1 MEKDLRLRLVV
12 RRHGVP
18 DVKLL
23 WNATADED
31 LTISKLLTQVN
42 EVIPLESG
50 EWGLEDYAVE
60 LREASGDG
68 FECVHYHLVSKVLKD
83 DDQILVRP
91 LLTGDLKRRRLSG
104 RHQISAD
111 GRHLVDG
118 LAFGRSWLRAPRDR
132 PAVTLPPRKKARIAY
147 SSEDE
152 EDTQSDNDE
161 ELPMLEYGSTRAHE
175 DPASVKLRTRFYDA
189 DLDSN
194 SEEEEDFEPAP
205 DGAED
210 DDMDSEDGDIQ
221 DELRLLREDNA
232 AIREGDILEELRDIR
247 DRRAS
252 SGPGSGRRSL
262 GASGDSP
269 TPSASNALVRSGGR
283 AARHRLNLDT
293 LDKIAALRAAFP
305 GAQVSV
311 IEETLLRYDTDSAKA
326 YRKLRKAFTAHL
338 SLQQTLDHQAR
349 SLSSSPIRHAHS
361 SAGRELVLRE
371 SSPSERASHATAHD
385 EDDEDDDDDD
395 ENASTTLN
403 HNTLADR
410 DSGSGQES
418 SLSNY
423 DSESES
429 DSNSGS
435 SAAVATSDVDREIE
449 GSSGSEGDDSDDSD
463 DSEVSTSDEDGDGN
477 DDDDDDDDSSEP
489 EGGGSVLDEEDADSV
504 NQVVSS
510 SGHDSSSEGSS
521 SHGSS
526 VAAAKKRPSEKRAAV
541 SISSSDSSSDS
552 SSAESSSDE
561 SSSDSEPE
569 EIPSKTL
576 SSQRQILEPSQPQTS
591 RKGFQATTAAAA
603 APAQEQ
609 PNVPPGQGL
618 SKTQKRNARRKLAK
632 QLAAGKSTS
641 AQGSEEPSQAPHT
654 GVSVEEAAFLAR
666 KQALLNAIASDGPV
680 DPSSQETFQGIL
692 DSAPQAMELEQ
703 PSAAAADAAE
713 PSKSSAAQTEEV
725 SAQRRM
731 RPNIGATRRMLMGSL
746 GLKNPKTKA
755 DEDRIRQDLMKGVRP
770 HTNARL
776 AEASSQPD
784 GPAQTQEPV
793 QEDPEAW
800 REKIAYRAVECCH
813 DGIELSEPP
822 FPFVQRWDPQQ
833 QVEEWFGSN
842 GKRGGKRK
850 RVQRNQAQYYED
862 GDSQASKKRRVT
874 GDSVGVTFSDAVESL
889 EEGDT
894 TLNYDDPP
902 GEPPVVK
909 AAAEGSQATDI
920 DDLPSLPSDLTTLPD
935 LGPGEAKL
943 GMVITWKQW
952 LLSSATNWQP
962 EVVNLTGILVRVHDE
977 DATDLEFLL
986 AQRDRDV
993 DKTEKKYDEDTG
1005 ERVYDRFEA
1014 PDDDDDADDEPDQGY
1029 RRLKYTD
1036 LIEPKIVQMP
1046 LEDQGKPIGNED
1058 SSAAPTDS
1066 IVHETV
1072 YDDRSQPPQTNGE
1085 NAGQSEADVDGSQL
1099 LVDAKDGRAKA
1110 NTDDAQ
1116 PQVITDSDPR
1126 LDATAGNNQPSHNPD
1141 TQGDNA
1147 EDIDEAN
1154 VPTPRRNSFAKN
1166 GNPAPAT
1173 EDADSQKSNGNA
1185 LTISP
1190 DRHHEISIMIQE
1202 EGFRKDVSPSIIRQ
1216 KTSSPSRQLL
1226 EMLEAANNSRVASRS
1241 PLSQESMAKDVT
1253 PVLDNEPGSSA
1264 GVTGAGT
1271 AAPASSTSSIRS
1283 GRQFDPD
1290 DYGLNMGGED
1300 LQHMSDIGDASP
1312 LADIDASTPK
1322 AKAQTPTRAKK
1333 DLDSPSSDKSFPSL
1347 ASLARTASQQNL
1359 QKQTQSPSKS
1369 QVLPALASHHSAV
1382 QCDEDYEAAM
1392 RLIDENDDDE
1402 DVGEDEPLLELR
1414 STRKRL
1420 FPNSSQPDQLSLSE
1434 SADLPGMKPVMKS
1447 ASSPIVEKQD
1457 NKPFLRK
1464 RERKSSSFVI
1474 PPGSQVVTLSSSPPD
1489 SPLQEVYAE
1498 DSIDADYQDDNNIS
1512 SLPHGSGWVQKT
1524 RPSRVSSRAKSMPA
1538 NQGTTRSASA
1548 RRSIPPSSLPAKPG
1562 ARGKGQRKPSTK
1574 F

>member
-60 LREASGDG
+60 LRDASGDG

-152 EDTQSDNDE
+152 EDTPSDNDE
-161 ELPMLEYGSTRAHE
+161 ELPMLEYGSTRAQE

-189 DLDSN
+189 DSDSN

-205 DGAED
+205 DGVED

-262 GASGDSP
+262 GTSDNSP

-385 EDDEDDDDDD
+385 EDDDDDD

-418 SLSNY
+418 SLSNS

-429 DSNSGS
+429 DSN
-435 SAAVATSDVDREIE
+435 
-449 GSSGSEGDDSDDSD
+449 
-463 DSEVSTSDEDGDGN
+463 
-477 DDDDDDDDSSEP
+477 
-489 EGGGSVLDEEDADSV
+489 
-504 NQVVSS
+504 

-902 GEPPVVK
+902 DEPPVVK

-1036 LIEPKIVQMP
+1036 LIEPKIVQLP

-1202 EGFRKDVSPSIIRQ
+1202 AGFRKDVSPSIICQ

-1369 QVLPALASHHSAV
+1369 QVLPALASHNSAV

>member
-60 LREASGDG
+60 LKDASGDG

-83 DDQILVRP
+83 DDQVL
-91 LLTGDLKRRRLSG
+91 
-104 RHQISAD
+104 
-111 GRHLVDG
+111 
-118 LAFGRSWLRAPRDR
+118 
-132 PAVTLPPRKKARIAY
+132 
-147 SSEDE
+147 SEDE
-152 EDTQSDNDE
+152 EDTPSDNDE
-161 ELPMLEYGSTRAHE
+161 ELPMLEYGSTRAQE

-189 DLDSN
+189 DSDSN

-205 DGAED
+205 DGIED

-262 GASGDSP
+262 GASGNSP

-371 SSPSERASHATAHD
+371 SSPSERASHATAHG
-385 EDDEDDDDDD
+385 EDDEDDD

-410 DSGSGQES
+410 DSG
-418 SLSNY
+418 
-423 DSESES
+423 
-429 DSNSGS
+429 
-435 SAAVATSDVDREIE
+435 T
-449 GSSGSEGDDSDDSD
+449 
-463 DSEVSTSDEDGDGN
+463 
-477 DDDDDDDDSSEP
+477 
-489 EGGGSVLDEEDADSV
+489 
-504 NQVVSS
+504 
-510 SGHDSSSEGSS
+510 
-521 SHGSS
+521 
-526 VAAAKKRPSEKRAAV
+526 AKKCPSEKRAAV

-591 RKGFQATTAAAA
+591 RKVFQATTAAAA

-641 AQGSEEPSQAPHT
+641 AQGSEEPSQAPDT

-680 DPSSQETFQGIL
+680 DPFSQETFQGIL

-703 PSAAAADAAE
+703 PSATTADAAE

-755 DEDRIRQDLMKGVRP
+755 DEDKIRQDLMKGVRP

-842 GKRGGKRK
+842 
-850 RVQRNQAQYYED
+850 AQYYED

-902 GEPPVVK
+902 DEPPVVK

-1005 ERVYDRFEA
+1005 QRVYDRFEA

-1036 LIEPKIVQMP
+1036 LIEPKIVQLP
-1046 LEDQGKPIGNED
+1046 LEDQGKTIGNED

-1072 YDDRSQPPQTNGE
+1072 YDDQSQPPQTNGE

-1141 TQGDNA
+1141 TQGDDA

-1154 VPTPRRNSFAKN
+1154 VPTPRRNSFAKD

-1190 DRHHEISIMIQE
+1190 DRRHEISIMIQE
-1202 EGFRKDVSPSIIRQ
+1202 AGFRKDVSPSIIRQ

-1241 PLSQESMAKDVT
+1241 PLSQESMAKDAT

-1333 DLDSPSSDKSFPSL
+1333 DSDSPSTDKSFPSL

-1369 QVLPALASHHSAV
+1369 QVLPTLASHNSAV

-1392 RLIDENDDDE
+1392 RLIDENDDD
-1402 DVGEDEPLLELR
+1402 DDAGEDEPLLELR

-1420 FPNSSQPDQLSLSE
+1420 FPNSSQPDQLPLSE
-1434 SADLPGMKPVMKS
+1434 SADLPGMKPVLKS

-1457 NKPFLRK
+1457 DKPFLRK

-1498 DSIDADYQDDNNIS
+1498 DGIDADYQDDNKIS

-1524 RPSRVSSRAKSMPA
+1524 KPSRVSSRAKSMPA

-1548 RRSIPPSSLPAKPG
+1548 RRPIPPSSLPAKPG

>member
-1 MEKDLRLRLVV
+1 M
-12 RRHGVP
+12 
-18 DVKLL
+18 
-23 WNATADED
+23 
-31 LTISKLLTQVN
+31 
-42 EVIPLESG
+42 
-50 EWGLEDYAVE
+50 
-60 LREASGDG
+60 
-68 FECVHYHLVSKVLKD
+68 
-83 DDQILVRP
+83 
-91 LLTGDLKRRRLSG
+91 
-104 RHQISAD
+104 
-111 GRHLVDG
+111 
-118 LAFGRSWLRAPRDR
+118 
-132 PAVTLPPRKKARIAY
+132 
-147 SSEDE
+147 
-152 EDTQSDNDE
+152 
-161 ELPMLEYGSTRAHE
+161 
-175 DPASVKLRTRFYDA
+175 
-189 DLDSN
+189 
-194 SEEEEDFEPAP
+194 
-205 DGAED
+205 
-210 DDMDSEDGDIQ
+210 
-221 DELRLLREDNA
+221 
-232 AIREGDILEELRDIR
+232 
-247 DRRAS
+247 
-252 SGPGSGRRSL
+252 
-262 GASGDSP
+262 
-269 TPSASNALVRSGGR
+269 
-283 AARHRLNLDT
+283 
-293 LDKIAALRAAFP
+293 
-305 GAQVSV
+305 
-311 IEETLLRYDTDSAKA
+311 
-326 YRKLRKAFTAHL
+326 
-338 SLQQTLDHQAR
+338 
-349 SLSSSPIRHAHS
+349 
-361 SAGRELVLRE
+361 
-371 SSPSERASHATAHD
+371 
-385 EDDEDDDDDD
+385 
-395 ENASTTLN
+395 
-403 HNTLADR
+403 
-410 DSGSGQES
+410 
-418 SLSNY
+418 
-423 DSESES
+423 
-429 DSNSGS
+429 
-435 SAAVATSDVDREIE
+435 
-449 GSSGSEGDDSDDSD
+449 
-463 DSEVSTSDEDGDGN
+463 
-477 DDDDDDDDSSEP
+477 
-489 EGGGSVLDEEDADSV
+489 
-504 NQVVSS
+504 
-510 SGHDSSSEGSS
+510 
-521 SHGSS
+521 
-526 VAAAKKRPSEKRAAV
+526 AAKKRPSEKRAAV

-842 GKRGGKRK
+842 
-850 RVQRNQAQYYED
+850 AQYYED

-1085 NAGQSEADVDGSQL
+1085 NAGQSEADVDG
-1099 LVDAKDGRAKA
+1099 R
-1110 NTDDAQ
+1110 
-1116 PQVITDSDPR
+1116 
-1126 LDATAGNNQPSHNPD
+1126 NNQPSHNPD

-1524 RPSRVSSRAKSMPA
+1524 RPSRLEGQKYAGEPRDNKVSERKEIHPSQLPTC
-1538 NQGTTRSASA
+1538 QA
-1548 RRSIPPSSLPAKPG
+1548 RRE
-1562 ARGKGQRKPSTK
+1562 GKGQRKPSTK

>member
-1 MEKDLRLRLVV
+1 MEKNLRLRLVV

-31 LTISKLLTQVN
+31 LTISKLLTQIN

-60 LREASGDG
+60 LKDASGDG

-83 DDQILVRP
+83 DDQVLVRP

-132 PAVTLPPRKKARIAY
+132 PAVTLPPRKKARITY

-152 EDTQSDNDE
+152 EDTPSENDE
-161 ELPMLEYGSTRAHE
+161 ELPMLEYESTRAQE

-189 DLDSN
+189 DSDSN
-194 SEEEEDFEPAP
+194 SEDEEDFEPAP

-232 AIREGDILEELRDIR
+232 AVREGDILEELRDIR
-247 DRRAS
+247 DRRALS
-252 SGPGSGRRSL
+252 GSGSSRRSL
-262 GASGDSP
+262 KASGDSP
-269 TPSASNALVRSGGR
+269 APSASKTLVRPGGR

-305 GAQVSV
+305 GAQVSA
-311 IEETLLRYDTDSAKA
+311 IEETLLRYDSDSSKA
-326 YRKLRKAFTAHL
+326 YRKLRKAFAPHL

-371 SSPSERASHATAHD
+371 SSPSEGASRATVHN
-385 EDDEDDDDDD
+385 EDEDDDEEDV
-395 ENASTTLN
+395 STTLN

-410 DSGSGQES
+410 DRGSGQES
-418 SLSNY
+418 SVSNS
-423 DSESES
+423 DSESDS

-435 SAAVATSDVDREIE
+435 SAAVAISDLDREME
-449 GSSGSEGDDSDDSD
+449 GSSDDEDDD
-463 DSEVSTSDEDGDGN
+463 EDEDSEVSSSDDSGDSN
-477 DDDDDDDDSSEP
+477 DDDDNDSSEP
-489 EGGGSVLDEEDADSV
+489 EGGGSVLDEDDADSV
-504 NQVVSS
+504 DQVVSS
-510 SGHDSSSEGSS
+510 SDDNSSSEGSS

-526 VAAAKKRPSEKRAAV
+526 VASAKKRPSKKNAAV
-541 SISSSDSSSDS
+541 SVSSSDSSSDS
-552 SSAESSSDE
+552 SSVDSSSDE

-569 EIPSKTL
+569 EVPSKTL
-576 SSQRQILEPSQPQTS
+576 SSQRQILESSQPQGP
-591 RKGFQATTAAAA
+591 RKAFQATPAAAV
-603 APAQEQ
+603 APAREQ

-641 AQGSEEPSQAPHT
+641 AQGSEEPSQAPDA
-654 GVSVEEAAFLAR
+654 GASVEEAAFLAR

-680 DPSSQETFQGIL
+680 DPSSQEIFQGVL
-692 DSAPQAMELEQ
+692 DSTPQAMQLDQ
-703 PSAAAADAAE
+703 PSAAGADAME
-713 PSKSSAAQTEEV
+713 PSQSSVAQVEEV
-725 SAQRRM
+725 FAQRRM

-755 DEDRIRQDLMKGVRP
+755 DEDKIRQDLMRGVRP

-784 GPAQTQEPV
+784 EPAQTQESV

-833 QVEEWFGSN
+833 QVEEWFGSKN
-842 GKRGGKRK
+842 KRGGKRK

-862 GDSQASKKRRVT
+862 GDPQASKKRRVT

-889 EEGDT
+889 EEGNT

-902 GEPPVVK
+902 DEPPVVK
-909 AAAEGSQATDI
+909 AAGEGSQATDI

-935 LGPGEAKL
+935 LRPGEAKL

-962 EVVNLTGILVRVHDE
+962 EVVNLTGIIVRVHDE
-977 DATDLEFLL
+977 NATDLEFLL

-993 DKTEKKYDEDTG
+993 DRTEKKYDEDTG

-1029 RRLKYTD
+1029 RRLKYLD
-1036 LIEPKIVQMP
+1036 LIEPKIVQLP
-1046 LEDQGKPIGNED
+1046 LEDQAKPISNED

-1072 YDDRSQPPQTNGE
+1072 YDDQSQPSQTNRE

-1116 PQVITDSDPR
+1116 PQVVADSDPR
-1126 LDATAGNNQPSHNPD
+1126 LDATAGNNRSSHNSE
-1141 TQGDNA
+1141 TQGGNG
-1147 EDIDEAN
+1147 EDIDEGN
-1154 VPTPRRNSFAKN
+1154 VPIPRRNSYAKDD
-1166 GNPAPAT
+1166 NPAPT
-1173 EDADSQKSNGNA
+1173 TKNIDSQKSNGNA
-1185 LTISP
+1185 LSISP
-1190 DRHHEISIMIQE
+1190 DRRHEISVMIQE
-1202 EGFRKDVSPSIIRQ
+1202 AGFRKDVSPSVIRQ

-1226 EMLEAANNSRVASRS
+1226 EMLEAANNSRVGSRS
-1241 PLSQESMAKDVT
+1241 PLSQESMAKDAT
-1253 PVLDNEPGSSA
+1253 PVLDNEPVFSA
-1264 GVTGAGT
+1264 GVNGAGT
-1271 AAPASSTSSIRS
+1271 AAPASSASSIRS
-1283 GRQFDPD
+1283 GRQLDPD
-1290 DYGLNMGGED
+1290 DFGLNMGGED
-1300 LQHMSDIGDASP
+1300 LQQISDIGDGSP
-1312 LADIDASTPK
+1312 IADADASTTK
-1322 AKAQTPTRAKK
+1322 ANAQTPTRAKE
-1333 DLDSPSSDKSFPSL
+1333 DSDSPSTDKSFPSL

-1369 QVLPALASHHSAV
+1369 QVLPALASHNSAV
-1382 QCDEDYEAAM
+1382 QRDEDYEAAM
-1392 RLIDENDDDE
+1392 RRIDENDDDE
-1402 DVGEDEPLLELR
+1402 EDGEDEPPLELR

-1420 FPNSSQPDQLSLSE
+1420 FPKSSQTDQSSLSG
-1434 SADLPGMKPVMKS
+1434 SADLADLAVMKPVVKS
-1447 ASSPIVEKQD
+1447 ASSPIVKKQD
-1457 NKPFLRK
+1457 IKPLLRK
-1464 RERKSSSFVI
+1464 QERKSSSFMI
-1474 PPGSQVVTLSSSPPD
+1474 PPGSQVVRLSSSPPD
-1489 SPLQEVYAE
+1489 SPPREVYAE
-1498 DSIDADYQDDNNIS
+1498 DSIDADYQDDNKIS
-1512 SLPHGSGWVQKT
+1512 SLPHGSGWVQETK
-1524 RPSRVSSRAKSMPA
+1524 PSRASSRAKSMPA
-1538 NQGTTRSASA
+1538 NQSTTRSASA
-1548 RRSIPPSSLPAKPG
+1548 RRSIPPSSLPAKSG
-1562 ARGKGQRKPSTK
+1562 ARGGGQRKPSTK